1 MKIRAIIQSLSAAW
15 AISPEAA
22 EAYLP
27 LVASFIKGN
36 FQPFTSEGRS
46 KEDSRI
52 GIIGAGVTGAYFIS
66 TYGEASPPEN
76 APENSVAIIS
86 MQDVITKYDQACGDS
101 GTVTKADIL
110 LRADK
115 NPNIK
120 AHILLMDTPG
130 GEAYAGMAMAE
141 AVKSVTKP
149 IVAFVD
155 DLSASAGMM
164 IASQAD
170 YIVANQ
176 ELARVGSIGTF
187 LTLAD
192 YKEYFE
198 KEGIKIIEVYADAST
213 DKNKPY
219 RDAIDKGEFKLIK
232 QDLNVLNDRF
242 IQYIESGRSGKLKTG
257 ADDWGTGKV
266 FFASEAVKTGLI
278 DDIMPLES
286 VIKSLLNS

>member
-1 MKIRAIIQSLSAAW
+1 MNIRAITQSLSAAW
-15 AISPEAA
+15 AISPEVAQ
-22 EAYLP
+22 AYLP
-27 LVASFIKGN
+27 VIASFIKGN
-36 FQPFTSEGRS
+36 FQAFASERRS
-46 KEDSRI
+46 KEDSKIRKISARI
-52 GIIGAGVTGAYFIS
+52 NGAYFIS
-66 TYGEASPPEN
+66 TYGEGAPPEN

-86 MQDVITKYDQACGDS
+86 MQDVITKYDQECGDS

-130 GEAYAGMAMAE
+130 GEVYAGMAMAE

-219 RDAIDKGEFKLIK
+219 RDAIDKGEFILIK

-266 FFASEAVKTGLI
+266 FFAREAVKTGLI
-278 DDIMPLES
+278 DEIMPLES
-286 VIKSLLNS
+286 VIISLLNS

>member
-1 MKIRAIIQSLSAAW
+1 MKIRAITQSLSAAW

-22 EAYLP
+22 EVYLP

-36 FQPFTSEGRS
+36 FQPFTSEGKS

-52 GIIGAGVTGAYFIS
+52 GVIGCGIPGAYFIS
-66 TYGEASPPEN
+66 TYGEAAPPEA

-130 GEAYAGMAMAE
+130 GEAYAAMAMAE
-141 AVKSVTKP
+141 VVKSVSKP
-149 IVAFVD
+149 TVAFID

-164 IASQAD
+164 IASQAN

-192 YKEYFE
+192 YKGYFE

-232 QDLNVLNDRF
+232 QDLNAINDRF
-242 IQYIESGRSGKLKTG
+242 LKMVESGRADKLKSG
-257 ADDWGTGKV
+257 REEWGTGKV
-266 FFASEAVKTGLI
+266 FFARDAVKIGLI
-278 DDIMPLES
+278 DEIMPLEN

>member
-1 MKIRAIIQSLSAAW
+1 MKIRAITQSLSAAW

-36 FQPFTSEGRS
+36 FHPFISEGRS

-52 GIIGAGVTGAYFIS
+52 GIIGAGVKGAYFIS
-66 TYGEASPPEN
+66 TYGEESPPEN
-76 APENSVAIIS
+76 APENSVAIIRI
-86 MQDVITKYDQACGDS
+86 QDVITKYDQACGDS
-101 GTVTKADIL
+101 GMNTKANL
-110 LRADK
+110 LFRADK

-149 IVAFVD
+149 IIAYVD

-187 LTLAD
+187 VTLAD
-192 YKEYFE
+192 YKGYFE
-198 KEGIKIIEVYADAST
+198 KEGIKIVEVYADASN

-242 IQYIESGRSGKLKTG
+242 LQYIESGRTGKLKTG